1 MRLLT
6 TVSIRNS
13 YVKEGKHNGNNTG
26 WTGLE
31 PRRNIIK
38 QTRDFFKV
46 RSEHR
51 FLGETGHSLN
61 SKIFNVN

>member
-26 WTGLE
+26 H
-31 PRRNIIK
+31 
-38 QTRDFFKV
+38 TRLDPIQN
-46 RSEHR
+46 EN
-51 FLGETGHSLN
+51 ET
-61 SKIFNVN
+61 KETV

>member
-1 MRLLT
+1 MADG
-6 TVSIRNS
+6 S
-13 YVKEGKHNGNNTG
+13 YSNRGVMAG